1 MNDESRPQA
10 APDKGLTPAEHL
22 LEVKTQAARLCDALR
37 DASEEGVSPA
47 LLLPALVTVFRDAGM
62 MPAGGLPGLLGN

>member
-1 MNDESRPQA
+1 M
-10 APDKGLTPAEHL
+10 
-22 LEVKTQAARLCDALR
+22 KTQAARLCDALR